1 LWKGRL
7 PAGAQATPISFVSGH
22 TGKQYVVIASG
33 GHQFMHTTI
42 GDYVVAYTLQD

>member
-1 LWKGRL
+1 LDPRL
-7 PAGAQATPISFVSGH
+7 SVALQ
-22 TGKQYVVIASG
+22 QYVVIASG